1 VIRRKHENA
10 MNESNHK
17 TMMSGNESIAQGA
30 LESGIG
36 FCASYPGTPST
47 EIAASLFKSAEKHD
61 IYVEWSTNE
70 KVALEAATG
79 ASWAGIPALC
89 SMKSLGLNVASD
101 FLLNMNLTGSGKG
114 GLVIVVCDDP
124 RGHSSSNEQDSR
136 FYAKAAQIP
145 LLEPSTYQE
154 AKDVT
159 RFAFKISRQFELPVM
174 VRSTTRLSHSRGLVE
189 TGKISKR
196 RKRTSTLSERLYNV
210 PSPHLRHRDLLMKIE
225 KIRQEFETVDF
236 NTRFSTNEKNLLVI
250 STGVSSM
257 YVQEAMHLLQPM
269 KIGHLKLVTTYP
281 APKKQISKVLEKANR
296 VLFVEETEPF
306 LEDEILA
313 LSVDLNKIP
322 TFYGKR
328 TGHIPNFGEMNTD
341 IVKKVLECLNGT
353 EADLVAFTRSAG
365 EDLLVKRPLS
375 FCAGCTHRN
384 FYWAVRKVKK
394 RLGGKLTVAGDIGCY
409 SLGVFYDEAMNTMQA
424 MGSGIGVASGLA
436 QLDRFGFD
444 SKIVSVAGD
453 STFFH
458 ACLPGLINA
467 RHKNAN
473 LTFVVLDN
481 ATTAMTGFQT
491 HPGSRYQEQGLR
503 RVRIEDLVK
512 AVQPDFY
519 ATGDATD
526 VRGLIDLLYSTVM
539 KNGLKVLLLDSI
551 CRLDEGRRES
561 IQKDVLF
568 KIDTEL
574 CRGEKC
580 RICFADF
587 GCPAIKWDRTSNQP
601 VILDAMCVACGA
613 CVAVCPHDAIKE
625 E

>member
-1 VIRRKHENA
+1 
-10 MNESNHK
+10 MNDSEHK
-17 TMMSGNESIAQGA
+17 TMMSGNEAIAQGA

-47 EIAASLFKSAEKHD
+47 EITASLFKFTEKYD

-89 SMKSLGLNVASD
+89 PMKSLGLNVASD
-101 FLLNMNLTGSGKG
+101 FLLNMNLSGSGNG

-145 LLEPSTYQE
+145 LLEPSTYQD
-154 AKDVT
+154 AKNAT
-159 RFAFKISRQFELPVM
+159 RYAFKISQQFEVPVM

-189 TGKISKR
+189 TGRISKR
-196 RKRTSTLSERLYNV
+196 KKKAGALPQRLYNV
-210 PSPHLRHRDLLMKIE
+210 PTPHLRHRDLLMKME
-225 KIRQEFETVDF
+225 RIREEFETVDL
-236 NTRFSTNEKNLLVI
+236 NINSNPKHTDLLVI
-250 STGVSSM
+250 SSGISSL
-257 YVQEAMHLLQPM
+257 YVQDALQFLKSMNVGLLN
-269 KIGHLKLVTTYP
+269 LVTTYP
-281 APKKQISKVLEKANR
+281 LPKKSVSRLLEKTND
-296 VLFVEETEPF
+296 VLFVEEIDPF
-306 LEDEILA
+306 LEDEVRM
-313 LSVDLNKIP
+313 LSGDLKKSP
-322 TFYGKR
+322 RFHGKR
-328 TGHIPNFGEMNTD
+328 TGLIPSFGEMNTD
-341 IVKKVLECLNGT
+341 IVRKALSQLNGT
-353 EADLVAFTRSAG
+353 KAELPTPTPSIGR
-365 EDLLVKRPLS
+365 ELLVKRPLT

-384 FYWAVRKVKK
+384 FYWAIRKVKK
-394 RLGGKLTVAGDIGCY
+394 RLSEKLVVAGDIGCY

-424 MGSGIGVASGLA
+424 MGSGIGVASGLG
-436 QLDRFGFD
+436 QLERFGFD
-444 SKIVSVAGD
+444 SKVVSVAGD

-473 LTFVVLDN
+473 LTYIVLDN

-491 HPGSRYQEQGLR
+491 HPGSRYQEQALR

-519 ATGDATD
+519 ATADANDTK
-526 VRGLIDLLYSTVM
+526 GLIELLHSTII
-539 KNGLKVLLLDSI
+539 KDGLKVLLLDSI
-551 CRLDEGRRES
+551 CRLDEDQRDS
-561 IQKDVLF
+561 TLTDVRF
-568 KIDTEL
+568 KIDADL

-587 GCPAIKWDRTSNQP
+587 GCPAINWSSRSNQAI
-601 VILDAMCVACGA
+601 ILDALCVGCGA
-613 CVAVCPHDAIKE
+613 CVDVCPHDAIKE
-625 E
+625 ERLS